1 MPADTPAPA
10 TLPEVAPA
18 LARTA
23 AQYDQVPYQSHAF
36 PLTHPARLAAIATLF
51 DLTPPPIRAAR
62 ILEIGCA
69 AGGNIIPIAAHL
81 PDATCLGI
89 DLSGVQIEQAQR
101 RAQGLGLRNLELRRQ
116 SVTEIGA
123 DDGPFDYI
131 ICHGVYSWVPATVRE
146 AILRVCAERLSDNGI
161 AIISYNVMPGWHMKR
176 VVRDSMIAHAAHIPD
191 PSQKIA
197 QARWFIEFLK
207 ERVPQQTPYGNALRT
222 EAGFLANQRD
232 DYVLHEFLEDENNP
246 CTVTEFVLGAEK
258 LGLGYLGEAELHTMI
273 AETYGEEIAVALRQ
287 LSANRLLPLE
297 QYIDILTGRT
307 FRQSIL
313 VKAAAAARAQRALDP
328 HRLQRLHVAGRFTLS
343 PEPGKDGARVFRDS
357 AGRTLTSSSSGVGVA
372 LEMLSARYPAT
383 ATPAE
388 LAATAGRWAA
398 SPAAQEAAV
407 SDALFRMLN
416 AGMLDFYAEPIR
428 TGVASAERPRATALA
443 RYDATQRAAW
453 TANMRH
459 EPAAI
464 APAGHLLLPLLDGTR
479 DREALCDGL
488 LQALIDNG
496 TNLQRNGQPVEGDE
510 ARRVAALELIDTT
523 LRTLEAGALLEAD
536 AA

>member
-1 MPADTPAPA
+1 MTSADTP
-10 TLPEVAPA
+10 TLSPEVAPA

-23 AQYDQVPYQSHAF
+23 AQYDEVPYQSHPF
-36 PLTHPARLAAIATLF
+36 PLTHPARLAAIAALF
-51 DLTPPPIRAAR
+51 GLSPPEVRTAR

-69 AGGNIIPIAAHL
+69 AGGNIIPMAMHL
-81 PDATCLGI
+81 PDSTCLGI

-101 RAQGLGLRNLELRRQ
+101 RADGLDLRNLTLRRQ
-116 SVTEIGA
+116 SVTEIGP

-146 AILRVCAERLSDNGI
+146 AILRVCAERLSDDGV
-161 AIISYNVMPGWHMKR
+161 AIVSYNVMPGWHMKR

-207 ERVPQQTPYGNALRT
+207 DRVPQQTPYGNALRT

-258 LGLGYLGEAELHTMI
+258 LGLGYLGETELHTMI
-273 AETYGEEIAVALRQ
+273 AETYGQEIAVALRQ
-287 LSANRLLPLE
+287 LSDNRLLPLE

-307 FRQSIL
+307 FRQSVL
-313 VKAAAAARAQRALDP
+313 AKAATAARAQRALDT
-328 HRLQRLHVAGRFTLS
+328 HRLQQLHVAGRFTPDS
-343 PEPGKDGARVFRDS
+343 ATGKNGARVFRDS
-357 AGRTLTSSSSGVGVA
+357 SGRTLTSDSPGVA
-372 LEMLSARYPAT
+372 VAVEMLSARYPAT

-407 SDALFRMLN
+407 IDALYRMLN
-416 AGMLDFYAEPIR
+416 AGMLDYYIEPVR
-428 TGVASAERPRATALA
+428 TGSASAARPQATALA
-443 RYDATQRAAW
+443 RYDAAQRVTW
-453 TANMRH
+453 TANLRH

-464 APAGHLLLPLLDGTR
+464 APAGHLLLPLMDGTR
-479 DREALCDGL
+479 DRDALCTGL
-488 LQALIDNG
+488 LQALADSG
-496 TNLQRNGQPVEGDE
+496 TNLQRDGQPISGDDE
-510 ARRVAALELIDTT
+510 RRRAALELIETT
-523 LRTLEAGALLEAD
+523 LQTLEKTALLEPD
-536 AA
+536 AG